1 MVINSTNHTILSLAS
16 ALKQGDLSE
25 QNVGDWV
32 YLKEMMDNTGRGK
45 TAAEQGRDY
54 SPVVGD
60 SQGNRRSQLQEKFLK
75 E

>member
-1 MVINSTNHTILSLAS
+1 
-16 ALKQGDLSE
+16 
-25 QNVGDWV
+25 
-32 YLKEMMDNTGRGK
+32 MMDNTGRGK

-60 SQGNRRSQLQEKFLK
+60 SQENRRSQLQEKFLK

>member
-1 MVINSTNHTILSLAS
+1 
-16 ALKQGDLSE
+16 
-25 QNVGDWV
+25 
-32 YLKEMMDNTGRGK
+32 MMDNTGTRRVRGK

-60 SQGNRRSQLQEKFLK
+60 SQENRRSQLQEKFLK